1 MCRFRGA
8 YSQFEEK
15 MEDYMRQFD
24 RGYVRINLD
33 ALEHNIDAMYKHIG
47 RRSRL
52 ILVIKTDGYGHGA
65 IPIAQLGEKKEC
77 VGGFAVAT
85 FEEARALRES
95 GAAKPILIL
104 GYTFPYCYEEM
115 LELEIRPAVFR
126 EDTLEELSSA
136 AVRVGKTAKIHIKV
150 DTGMSR
156 IGIYPDERGL
166 SFIRRA
172 AGLPGIKIEGIFTH
186 FARADEKDKQ
196 NALAQYESFYHFTEE
211 AERLLGHPI
220 PIKHCANSAAI
231 IERELEQ
238 THLDWVR
245 AGITLYGLWP
255 SQEVDQTAIDLKPVL
270 SLHSHVVYVKEGR
283 LGSGVS
289 YGGTWQIKEPVKIAT
304 IPLGYGDGYPRSLSN
319 CGYVLIRGR
328 RAPILGRV
336 CMDQFMVDVT
346 EIPGVVCG
354 DSVTLIGTD
363 GEESLS
369 MEELGE
375 RSHRFNYEFACD
387 LGRRLPRVFYYQE
400 KPTAYTDQFSS
411 QLHPLKY

>member
-1 MCRFRGA
+1 
-8 YSQFEEK
+8 

-24 RGYVRINLD
+24 RGFVRIDLD
-33 ALEHNIDAMYKHIG
+33 ALEHNIDAMYEHIG
-47 RRSRL
+47 RKSRL

-65 IPIAQLGEKKEC
+65 IPIARLGETKKS
-77 VGGFAVAT
+77 VGGYAVAT
-85 FEEARALRES
+85 FEEAKALWES

-126 EDTLEELSSA
+126 EDTLEELSSVA
-136 AVRVGKTAKIHIKV
+136 LRTGKTAKIHIKV

-156 IGIYPDERGL
+156 IGIYPDEEGF
-166 SFIRRA
+166 SFIKKA
-172 AGLPGIKIEGIFTH
+172 AGLPGIEIEGIFTH
-186 FARADEKDKQ
+186 FARADERDKQ
-196 NALAQYESFYHFTEE
+196 NALAQYDSFYHFAEE
-211 AERLLGHPI
+211 AERLLGYPI

-231 IERELEQ
+231 IEKELER

-255 SQEVDQTAIDLKPVL
+255 SGEVDQAAIDLRPVL
-270 SLHSHVVYVKEGR
+270 SLHSHVVYVKDGR
-283 LGSGVS
+283 VGSGVS
-289 YGGTWQIKEPVKIAT
+289 YGGTWQIKKPVKIAT

-346 EIPGVVCG
+346 DIPGAACG
-354 DSVTLIGTD
+354 DPVTLIGSD
-363 GEESLS
+363 GEERIS

-375 RSHRFNYEFACD
+375 MSHRFNYEFACD
-387 LGRRLPRVFYYQE
+387 LGKRLPRVFYYQG
-400 KPTAYTDQFSS
+400 KPAAYMDQFSPR
-411 QLHPLKY
+411 LHSLSL